1 MIKKLLFT
9 LLILIS
15 FNGFAQN
22 ITLSE
27 KAKVSILTCGLGPE
41 SYAMYGH
48 TGIRIQDSLIGIDIV
63 YNYGAFD
70 FSTPNFIGKFIKGDL
85 QYFVTNGSFIDFYYN
100 YQAENREIIEQEI
113 QLNPTQIKQLF
124 QQLNHSINSDERFYT
139 YKFIDRN
146 CTTMVVDKI
155 NGILGKE
162 YIKSKTSNQSYRE
175 ILYPYMTDFYMKLGI
190 QLIFGAKVDEPAMRL
205 FLPYEFKKAIS
216 STKVNGRSI
225 EKSNKRILEVS
236 KPELPFNWHNS
247 IYSLITILLVLVLIN
262 KKWIKI
268 SYFIF
273 AGILGLFFSIVGFY
287 SLHEEV
293 LWNYNILLFNPLLL
307 VFAWYLKKGIKERIV
322 LLGQIILAMLLLYLA
337 YITTKIHLEIVWP
350 FIVLHF
356 YWIGKIVLQIK
367 KSKQITRFKTLNF

>member
-1 MIKKLLFT
+1 MTKKLLLT
-9 LLILIS
+9 LSIILSTIAFS
-15 FNGFAQN
+15 QN
-22 ITLSE
+22 ISLSE

-48 TGIRIQDSLIGIDIV
+48 TGIRIQDSIYGIDVV

-70 FSTPNFIGKFIKGDL
+70 FSTPNFIGRFIKGDL

-100 YQAENREIIEQEI
+100 YQAENREIIEQE
-113 QLNPTQIKQLF
+113 LNLKPSQINTLF
-124 QQLNHSINSDERFYT
+124 QQLNQSVYSEDRFYT

-162 YIKSKTSNQSYRE
+162 AIKSDTSNQSYRE
-175 ILYPYMTDFYMKLGI
+175 ILYPYMSDFYMKLGI
-190 QLIFGAKVDEPAMRL
+190 QLIFGTKVDEPATRL
-205 FLPYEFKKAIS
+205 FLPYEFKDAIS
-216 STKVNGRSI
+216 TAKINGNKI
-225 EKSNKRILEVS
+225 EKSNSKILQVTKAET
-236 KPELPFNWHNS
+236 PFNWLNS
-247 IYSLITILLVLVLIN
+247 IYSLLTALLILVFLN

-273 AGILGLFFSIVGFY
+273 AGILGLFFSLVGLY
-287 SLHEEV
+287 SLHEEI

-307 VFAWYLKKGIKERIV
+307 VFAWYLKKGIKEKIV
-322 LLGQIILAMLLLYLA
+322 LFGQIILAMLLVYLA
-337 YITTKIHLEIVWP
+337 YMTTKIHLEIVWP
-350 FIVLHF
+350 FIALHF

-367 KSKQITRFKTLNF
+367 KSNPAS